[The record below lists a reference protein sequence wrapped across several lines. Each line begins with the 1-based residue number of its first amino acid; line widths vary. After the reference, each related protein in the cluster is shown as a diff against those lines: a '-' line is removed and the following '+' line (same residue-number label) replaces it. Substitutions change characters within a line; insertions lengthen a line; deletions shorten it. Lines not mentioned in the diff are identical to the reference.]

1 MSDTIDERDASAG
14 ASTVAREDELARQ
27 EAIKRIEHKRRY
39 WIGTAVSA
47 GGMLILAAIWAIT
60 EYHNAGGWPTQGFS
74 QSSGIHDVWNIWII
88 YPAMAWVFLTVV
100 GGLIAYL
107 RKPISE
113 SQIRRE
119 IERQSRLARPAR
131 LTGRELVVQ
140 RLRVR
145 HLEPRYRVVADRTQ
159 VLDQRAQRVAV
170 RHDQHAAVPA

>member
-14 ASTVAREDELARQ
+14 ASAVACEDELAR
-27 EAIKRIEHKRRY
+27 
-39 WIGTAVSA
+39 
-47 GGMLILAAIWAIT
+47 
-60 EYHNAGGWPTQGFS
+60 HNAGGWPAQGFS

-119 IERQSRLARPAR
+119 IERQSRS
-131 LTGRELVVQ
+131 
-140 RLRVR
+140 
-145 HLEPRYRVVADRTQ
+145 
-159 VLDQRAQRVAV
+159 
-170 RHDQHAAVPA
+170 